1 MVYIVHGQDEYL
13 VRKNIEQLIKKNHK
27 KENYDYNLYELQEDT
42 IVNIIN
48 EIQIM
53 SIFEENKVIVINDS
67 SNLWQKYIKEKKI
80 VNALLN
86 HNQKTMIIIKSLNV
100 DFKISREFQQ
110 FNIIKIKNYTKSQLL
125 LLINKVCN
133 SFKVNITKEATNFLL
148 EYLPNDVSIILNELS
163 KLRLIGKKITSD
175 IIIEVVPK
183 YFETNIFKTVEYIL
197 KKDYNNFWTQ
207 YNYYN
212 VINYDKIKL
221 INILVYQL
229 ELIRDIK
236 ILVKQKKSNEDI
248 SDILNIS
255 KFQVKILEQYLNI
268 NLNIN
273 NILLKLYELDYNIK
287 KGKFNKNIAIDL
299 FFLNI

>member
-133 SFKVNITKEATNFLL
+133 SFKINITQEATNFLL

-197 KKDYNNFWTQ
+197 KKDYNNFWRQ

-248 SDILNIS
+248 SNILNIS

>member
-67 SNLWQKYIKEKKI
+67 SNLWQKYIKEKKF

-133 SFKVNITKEATNFLL
+133 SFKVNITQEATNFLL

-163 KLRLIGKKITSD
+163 KLRLIRKKITSD

-183 YFETNIFKTVEYIL
+183 YFKTNIFKTVEYIL
-197 KKDYNNFWTQ
+197 KKDYNNF
-207 YNYYN
+207 
-212 VINYDKIKL
+212 
-221 INILVYQL
+221 
-229 ELIRDIK
+229 
-236 ILVKQKKSNEDI
+236 
-248 SDILNIS
+248 
-255 KFQVKILEQYLNI
+255 
-268 NLNIN
+268 
-273 NILLKLYELDYNIK
+273 
-287 KGKFNKNIAIDL
+287 
-299 FFLNI
+299 

>member
-67 SNLWQKYIKEKKI
+67 SNLWQKYIKEKKF

-133 SFKVNITKEATNFLL
+133 SFKINITQEATNFLL
-148 EYLPNDVSIILNELS
+148 EYLSNDVSIILNELS

-248 SDILNIS
+248 SNILNIS